1 MASKQD
7 MFTAVLTR
15 FEELS
20 RATASPSHTPQ
31 EGEVLAALLG
41 EVRRYGR
48 TRVDSAAIDARGALG
63 REMLADVAEQGWFGL
78 TIPEPLGGAGLSVK
92 AATRVVTE
100 LSSFNGSLATCV
112 GLHSGLG
119 LYCLIK
125 LASPA
130 LQQRY
135 LPEVAAGKRIAAFA
149 ATEPN
154 AGSDIASVKTM
165 LTEDGGKLRLR
176 GTKCYVT
183 NGGLCGVLTVLA
195 ASPGLGGAR
204 SGHTVVLVDPAW
216 PGVLRGAEEHK
227 LGLKGS
233 STITID
239 FDDVEIPRDHVIG
252 EVSKGLDHAH
262 AALTWGRTFMA
273 AGCLGSARSAL
284 EAARAYT
291 AERVQF
297 GRTLDRFP
305 LVREQLAQCT
315 ADLYAIES
323 VIRLVGDLYDNGLGD
338 IALDST
344 VAKIIASEGSWNII
358 DRSLQ
363 LMGGMGY
370 IEDAGMA
377 RRLRDVRVTRIFE
390 GANDVLRLHM
400 ASATLSWSPAA
411 LQALPRIGGKAPA
424 ALRDAAESFDRLLA
438 SVGEA
443 LARVRKTHG
452 FKLFDRQSLQ
462 SAMADVMIPTYAML
476 AVLLRASGSVP
487 SGATPQTSRELA
499 VASYALDRLERQARA
514 AFAVMDRVNENPDVD
529 KVEAVL
535 ADG

>member
-7 MFTAVLTR
+7 MFTPILAS
-15 FEELS
+15 FAELS
-20 RATASPSHTPQ
+20 RSIAQPSRDPD
-31 EGEVLAALLG
+31 EGEVLGTLLG

-48 TRVDSAAIDARGALG
+48 THVDSAAIDKRGALG
-63 REMLADVAEQGWFGL
+63 KEMLGQVAEQGWFGL
-78 TIPEPLGGAGLSVK
+78 TIPEHLGGAGLSMK
-92 AATRVVTE
+92 AATSVVTE
-100 LSSFNGSLATCV
+100 LCTFNGSLATCV

-130 LQQRY
+130 LQQKY
-135 LPEVAAGKRIAAFA
+135 LPHVASGERIAAFA

-154 AGSDIASVKTM
+154 AGSDIASVRTT
-165 LTEDGGKLRLR
+165 LTESDGKLLLN

-195 ASPGLGGAR
+195 SSPGLGGAR
-204 SGHTVVLVDPAW
+204 SGHTMVLVDPSW
-216 PGVLRGAEEHK
+216 PGVLRGAEENK

-239 FDDVEIPRDHVIG
+239 FENVEIPRDHVLG
-252 EVSKGLDHAH
+252 EVSKGLEHAH

-273 AGCLGSARSAL
+273 AGCLGSAQ
-284 EAARAYT
+284 AAFDQAKAYT
-291 AERVQF
+291 AERMQF

-305 LVREQLAQCT
+305 LVREQLAQCA
-315 ADLYAIES
+315 ADIYAIES
-323 VIRLVGDLYDNGLGD
+323 VIRLVTDVFDKGLGD

-344 VAKIIASEGSWNII
+344 VAKILASEGSWSVI
-358 DRSLQ
+358 DRGVQ

-370 IEDAGMA
+370 IEEAGMA

-411 LQALPRIGGKAPA
+411 WA
-424 ALRDAAESFDRLLA
+424 AMPKTEELVASHLKEAARGFDRLLA
-438 SVGEA
+438 KVGEG
-443 LARVRKTHG
+443 LARIRKTHG

-462 SAMADVMIPTYAML
+462 SAMADVMIPTYAMM
-476 AVLLRASGSVP
+476 AALLRASGSVP
-487 SGATPQTSRELA
+487 GDATRQTSRELA
-499 VASYALDRLERQARA
+499 TALYAMERLEHQAEA
-514 AFAVMDRVNENPDVD
+514 ALVVMERVSAAPGTD

-535 ADG
+535 AE

>member
-7 MFTAVLTR
+7 MFTPLLNA
-15 FEELS
+15 FPDLS
-20 RATASPSHTPQ
+20 KRVAQPSRDPD

-48 TRVDSAAIDARGALG
+48 TQVDSEAIDKRGALG
-63 REMLADVAEQGWFGL
+63 KEMLAQVAEQGWFGL
-78 TIPEPLGGAGLSVK
+78 TIPEKLGGAGLSVK
-92 AATRVVTE
+92 AATRVVAE
-100 LSSFNGSLATCV
+100 LSSYNGSLATCV

-119 LYCLIK
+119 LYCLIH
-125 LASPA
+125 LARPE
-130 LQQRY
+130 LQERY
-135 LPEVAAGKRIAAFA
+135 LPHVASGERIAAFA

-154 AGSDIASVKTM
+154 AGSDIAGVRSTLKEV
-165 LTEDGGKLRLR
+165 DGKLLLN

-204 SGHTVVLVDPAW
+204 SGHTMVLVDPAW
-216 PGVLRGAEEHK
+216 PGVQRGAEEHK

-239 FDDVEIPRDHVIG
+239 FDNVEIPRDHVLG
-252 EVSKGLDHAH
+252 EVSKGLEHAH

-273 AGCLGSARSAL
+273 AVCLGSAQAAL
-284 EAARAYT
+284 AAARAHT

-315 ADLYAIES
+315 ADVYTVES
-323 VIRLVGDLYDNGLGD
+323 VIRLTSDIYDAGLGD

-344 VAKIIASEGSWNII
+344 VAKIIASEGSWNVI
-358 DRSLQ
+358 DRGVQ

-377 RRLRDVRVTRIFE
+377 RRLRDTRVTRIFE
-390 GANDVLRLHM
+390 GANDVLRLHL
-400 ASATLSWSPAA
+400 ASATLSWPSATLLSLPKAA
-411 LQALPRIGGKAPA
+411 PVVGDE
-424 ALRDAAESFDRLLA
+424 LREAAEAFDRLLA
-438 SVGEA
+438 KLGEA
-443 LARVRKTHG
+443 LARIRKTHG
-452 FKLFDRQSLQ
+452 FKLFERQSLQ

-487 SGATPQTSRELA
+487 PGATPQTSRELA
-499 VASYALDRLERQARA
+499 IALYATERLEHQAEA
-514 AFAVMDRVNENPDVD
+514 AFTVMNRVDASPGLD
-529 KVEAVL
+529 KIEAVL
-535 ADG
+535 AEP